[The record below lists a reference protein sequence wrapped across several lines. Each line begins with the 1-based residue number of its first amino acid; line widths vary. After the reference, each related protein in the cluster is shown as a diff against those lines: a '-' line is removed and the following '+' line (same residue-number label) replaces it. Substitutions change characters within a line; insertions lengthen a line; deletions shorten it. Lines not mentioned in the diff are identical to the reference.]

1 MKKGRMAR
9 RLVYFCISVLTITLI
24 WAMVLKTVAL
34 FNSELMVDV
43 SDVLTY
49 TAAAFG
55 GELLLLAFKRIFAK
69 PNEQGEDSNDEYYE
83 EEYGED
89 YDEQDYSETD
99 EP

>member
-24 WAMVLKTVAL
+24 WAMVLKTIAL
-34 FNSELMVDV
+34 FNPDV
-43 SDVLTY
+43 MFDMTDVLTF

-55 GELLLLAFKRIFAK
+55 GELLLLAMKRIFAK
-69 PNEQGEDSNDEYYE
+69 PNEEGEESY
-83 EEYGED
+83 
-89 YDEQDYSETD
+89 EQDYSEID

>member
-24 WAMVLKTVAL
+24 WAMVIKTAAL
-34 FNSELMVDV
+34 FIPELMVDV

-69 PNEQGEDSNDEYYE
+69 HNEQGEDSYE
-83 EEYGED
+83 QD